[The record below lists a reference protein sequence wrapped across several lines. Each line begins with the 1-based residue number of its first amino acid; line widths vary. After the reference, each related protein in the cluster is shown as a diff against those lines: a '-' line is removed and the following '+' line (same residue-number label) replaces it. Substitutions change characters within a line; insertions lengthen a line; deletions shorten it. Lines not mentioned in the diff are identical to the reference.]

1 MSGKLTT
8 SRPGREGTAAVDKP
22 HVERA
27 RAVVQG
33 DADEKRIP
41 LQAPA
46 HYHRGLQELKN
57 LTIETTSVKH
67 LLLEAIDDLFE
78 KYSRGE
84 GRFEVKDTAEL
95 KRRLQALK

>member
-1 MSGKLTT
+1 MSANLTT
-8 SRPGREGTAAVDKP
+8 SRPGREGSAAADKP

-33 DADEKRIP
+33 DSEEKRIP
-41 LQAPA
+41 LQAPPR
-46 HYHRGLQELKN
+46 YHRGLQELKN
-57 LTIETTSVKH
+57 MISETTPVKH

-84 GRFEVKDTAEL
+84 GRFEVEDTAEL